1 MAVEVGTKVAGKVTG
16 ITKFGAFVELGDG
29 KTGLVH
35 ISEVSDAYVKDIHD
49 VLHVGEPVT
58 VKVLSIQDGKIGL
71 SIRKA
76 VDKPQQRE
84 NDHHHENRHAS
95 APHAGNNRF
104 QGGARNSGNRFG
116 HKAQPVKGNFDAMM
130 SGYLKESE
138 DRLSVLRRNTEG
150 KRGGRGGRR
159 S

>member
-1 MAVEVGTKVAGKVTG
+1 MAVEVGTKVAGKPAA
-16 ITKFGAFVELGDG
+16 IAKFGAFVELGDG

-35 ISEVSDAYVKDIHD
+35 IREVSDAYVKDIHD

-84 NDHHHENRHAS
+84 NDHYHENRRAPRHMLAITASKAAHAIVAIDWPQS
-95 APHAGNNRF
+95 P
-104 QGGARNSGNRFG
+104 
-116 HKAQPVKGNFDAMM
+116 
-130 SGYLKESE
+130 
-138 DRLSVLRRNTEG
+138 TG
-150 KRGGRGGRR
+150 KRRF
-159 S
+159 

>member
-84 NDHHHENRHAS
+84 NDHYHENRHAP

-104 QGGARNSGNRFG
+104 QGGARNSGLGQTVICSGPILLPSRFDG
-116 HKAQPVKGNFDAMM
+116 
-130 SGYLKESE
+130 GYAINML
-138 DRLSVLRRNTEG
+138 
-150 KRGGRGGRR
+150 GRVC
-159 S
+159 